1 MRRSPRQ
8 SLAKLQSITPTR
20 ACKVRAASLETVQ
33 RLTSMLLTVFGGI
46 GFNTEM
52 PMEKLY
58 RDAKIF
64 ELCEWNIMS
73 PGEALLIWSKTREL
87 LRFSA

>member
-1 MRRSPRQ
+1 
-8 SLAKLQSITPTR
+8 
-20 ACKVRAASLETVQ
+20 
-33 RLTSMLLTVFGGI
+33 MLLTVFGGI

>member
-1 MRRSPRQ
+1 
-8 SLAKLQSITPTR
+8 
-20 ACKVRAASLETVQ
+20 
-33 RLTSMLLTVFGGI
+33 MLLTVFGGI

-64 ELCEWNIMS
+64 ELCEWSSMT

>member
-1 MRRSPRQ
+1 M
-8 SLAKLQSITPTR
+8 PTS
-20 ACKVRAASLETVQ
+20 ACRVSDVRDNLV
-33 RLTSMLLTVFGGI
+33 LTCPVFGGI

-64 ELCEWNIMS
+64 ELC
-73 PGEALLIWSKTREL
+73 T
-87 LRFSA
+87 SARRHVYSTGVSGFRPSTC